1 MSRGAASF
9 RRVVAAVGL
18 GQLLAWGSSYYLLAT
33 LARPMAADLG
43 IPGVWVY
50 ASFSAALVVAALLG
64 PWAGACMD
72 RHGGRGVLLVSNLL
86 FAASLGLLAV
96 AQDRT
101 MLTLGWLA
109 MGIAMPMGLY
119 DAAFSTVVGR
129 YGAQARRAI
138 VGVTLI
144 AGFASTVS
152 WPLTAFVEAHWGWRA
167 ACVLWALLHL
177 TLGIGLHAGF
187 VPGDVRPSAVHAGA
201 AGTAAVPSASPRT
214 LWILSGVFTAS
225 GFVFASMA
233 AHLPRVLEAAGC
245 TPTAAVAAAAI
256 VGVAQVVARF
266 AEASWLNRLHPL
278 LTARL
283 SMALH
288 PLGATLLVIAGAP
301 LAFAFTAL
309 HGAGVGIMTIV
320 KGTLPLALFGPAGFG
335 RRAGM
340 LEAPARVAQAAAP
353 IVFGLWLDRWG
364 AQVLWISAAIA
375 ASGCAG
381 LMALRLPQVSAD
393 ASSAASPDR

>member
-1 MSRGAASF
+1 MSGTSTSF
-9 RRVVAAVGL
+9 RQAVVAVGL

-33 LARPMAADLG
+33 LARPMAASFG
-43 IPGVWVY
+43 VPGVWVY

-64 PWAGACMD
+64 PWAGARMD
-72 RHGGRGVLLVSNLL
+72 RHGGRRVLLASNVL
-86 FAASLGLLAV
+86 FAASLLLLAT
-96 AQDRT
+96 AQDRN

-109 MGIAMPMGLY
+109 MGVAMPMGLY
-119 DAAFSTVVGR
+119 DAAFSTVVGL

-144 AGFASTVS
+144 AGFASSVS
-152 WPLTAFVEAHWGWRA
+152 WPLTAIVEVHAGWRA
-167 ACVLWALLHL
+167 ACALWALLHL
-177 TLGIGLHAGF
+177 TLGLGLHARF
-187 VPGDVRPSAVHAGA
+187 VPRGIAVQAVHANA
-201 AGTAAVPSASPRT
+201 ADRVAATPASSRT
-214 LWILSGVFTAS
+214 LWVLSGVFTAS

-233 AHLPRVLEAAGC
+233 AHLPRVLEVAGC
-245 TPTAAVAAAAI
+245 TPATAVAAAAL
-256 VGVAQVVARF
+256 VGVAQVAARF

-283 SMALH
+283 SMLLH
-288 PLGATLLVIAGAP
+288 PLGAALLAVVGAP
-301 LAFAFTAL
+301 LVFVFTAL

-335 RRAGM
+335 RRAGL
-340 LEAPARVAQAAAP
+340 LEAPARIAQATAP

-375 ASGCAG
+375 ASGLAG
-381 LMALRLPQVSAD
+381 LMALNVSAT
-393 ASSAASPDR
+393 ASSAASPGR